1 MGVLTGQQIEAFV
14 QTKSLG
20 IDPFDPIFKAPA
32 SYDLRLHHKIL
43 ASPVGEKTLGKVI
56 DLREMP
62 EGFPI
67 LPGQMIGVLSL
78 EKLSLPLNIAGRF
91 GIRSYF
97 ARKGLNA
104 FGGLQLDPGFRG
116 RLTMNLLNVG
126 PEPVCIKYKEAIFSV
141 EFSRLEEDAV
151 GYNGEYQDQEDFPAD
166 QYNYILNAR
175 TTSLAEIPML
185 RNELNL
191 LSGLF
196 EEFGEL
202 IRDPDSGLELKPE
215 IRQRLLESSKKPKE
229 SLLSS
234 EGILRQLGC

>member
-1 MGVLTGQQIEAFV
+1 MGVLTGRQIQALVEGKV
-14 QTKSLG
+14 LG
-20 IDPFDPIFKAPA
+20 IDPFDPDFQAPA
-32 SYDLRLHHKIL
+32 SYDLRLHHKLL
-43 ASPVGEKTLGKVI
+43 ASPVGEKVLGKVI
-56 DLREMP
+56 DLRDTP

-67 LPGQMIGVLSL
+67 LPGQMVGVLSL
-78 EKLSLPLNIAGRF
+78 EKLSIPLNITGRF

-126 PEPVCIKYKEAIFSV
+126 PESVHVSYKEPIFSV
-141 EFSRLEEDAV
+141 EFSRLDEDALP
-151 GYNGEYQDQEDFPAD
+151 YEGEYQDQEDFPAD
-166 QYNYILNAR
+166 QYNYILDAR
-175 TTSLAEIPML
+175 TTSLAEIPQL
-185 RNELNL
+185 RSELNL

-202 IRDPDSGLELKPE
+202 IRDPDSGLELQPE
-215 IRQRLLESSKKPKE
+215 IWQRLVESSKKPKE

-234 EGILRQLGC
+234 EEMKRRLEI